1 MSYVD
6 TLIGGQ
12 QLYKNLPFYFAQSI
26 TTTATAAPPALLSQG
41 FPAPVAPDPRDIA
54 AISTGSP
61 NAWNENNPQTRG
73 IQYSA
78 GVQRAF
84 GHGILAEVSY
94 VGSRGQHLMY
104 NNLNLNQSV
113 PGPGAQG
120 PRRPY
125 NNINPNLTALNYRTA
140 AGDSKYNSLQAR
152 FDKRLST
159 GINFGVSYT
168 WASWL
173 ANVGEPNSGGN
184 GNIQDVRCL
193 SCNWGPTPAAFRHN
207 LNVNHV
213 FQLPFGHGRRYL
225 SSGLVSYLAGPWNFS
240 GIWRAHT
247 GDHFTVF
254 YASNVSNSNGGGTQ
268 RPDRI
273 GSGKLSTGQSITRWF
288 DTAAFIAPAIYTFGN
303 SGTGI
308 LTGPGS
314 FNVDLALER
323 HFPIRDRFDLNL
335 RAEAFNAFNHTNF
348 GNPAA
353 NIGNSNAGTI
363 SSSAAPRVMQMALKL
378 RF

>member
-1 MSYVD
+1 
-6 TLIGGQ
+6 
-12 QLYKNLPFYFAQSI
+12 
-26 TTTATAAPPALLSQG
+26 
-41 FPAPVAPDPRDIA
+41 
-54 AISTGSP
+54 
-61 NAWNENNPQTRG
+61 
-73 IQYSA
+73 
-78 GVQRAF
+78 
-84 GHGILAEVSY
+84 
-94 VGSRGQHLMY
+94 
-104 NNLNLNQSV
+104 
-113 PGPGAQG
+113 
-120 PRRPY
+120 
-125 NNINPNLTALNYRTA
+125 
-140 AGDSKYNSLQAR
+140 
-152 FDKRLST
+152 
-159 GINFGVSYT
+159 VSYT